1 MLGLG
6 ATQVIGAGMQ
16 IGGALA
22 SGIAG
27 AKAYRRQMK
36 NLRQQQR
43 ENQNWYDRRYNENAT
58 ERADSVALNEQAK
71 QHFAEQMA
79 QHQGTAAVIGGTN
92 AQLAA
97 EKNAEAAGYAGIQ
110 AQRQQMADTRKD
122 TIENKYMTNK
132 SAIQNKMLEMEQQR
146 AQGIQT
152 AASQMAQA
160 GSDMMKLPK

>member
-1 MLGLG
+1 M
-6 ATQVIGAGMQ
+6 QV
-16 IGGALA
+16 GGAA
-22 SGIAG
+22 MSAIAG
-27 AKAYRRQMK
+27 ARAYRNQMK
-36 NLRQQQR
+36 NLRKQER

-71 QHFAEQMA
+71 QHFAERMA
-79 QHQGTAAVIGGTN
+79 QHQGTAAVMGGTN

-97 EKNAEAAGYAGIQ
+97 EKNAEAAGYAAQQ

-122 TIENKYMTNK
+122 TIENKFLANKTN
-132 SAIQNKMLEMEQQR
+132 IQNKMLEMEAQR
-146 AQGIQT
+146 AQGIQA

>member
-1 MLGLG
+1 
-6 ATQVIGAGMQ
+6 MQ
-16 IGGALA
+16 IGGAVM

-27 AKAYRRQMK
+27 AKAYRNQMK
-36 NLRQQQR
+36 NLRKQER

-71 QHFAEQMA
+71 QHFAEAMA
-79 QHQGTAAVIGGTN
+79 QHQGSAAVMGGTN

-122 TIENKYMTNK
+122 TIENKFMTNK
-132 SAIQNKMLEMEQQR
+132 TAIQDKMNALEAQR
-146 AQGIQT
+146 AQGIQQ

>member
-1 MLGLG
+1 ML
-6 ATQVIGAGMQ
+6 TQAIGAGLQ
-16 IGGALA
+16 IGGAVM

-27 AKAYRRQMK
+27 AKAYRNQMK
-36 NLRQQQR
+36 NLRQQ
-43 ENQNWYDRRYNENAT
+43 EKDNQNWYDRRYNENAT

-79 QHQGTAAVIGGTN
+79 QHQGTAAVMGGTN

-97 EKNAEAAGYAGIQ
+97 EKNAEAAGYANIQ

-122 TIENKYMTNK
+122 TIENKYMENK
-132 SAIQNKMLEMEQQR
+132 SNIQNKMLEMEAQR
-146 AQGIQT
+146 AQNIQA

-160 GSDMMKLPK
+160 GSSMMSIQK

>member
-1 MLGLG
+1 
-6 ATQVIGAGMQ
+6 MQ
-16 IGGALA
+16 
-22 SGIAG
+22 IAG
-27 AKAYRRQMK
+27 AAASAIAGARAYRNQMK
-36 NLRQQQR
+36 NLRKQER

-71 QHFAEQMA
+71 QHFAEAMA
-79 QHQGTAAVIGGTN
+79 QHQGVAAVMGGTN

-97 EKNAEAAGYAGIQ
+97 EKNAEAAGYANIQ

-122 TIENKYMTNK
+122 TIENKFLTNK
-132 SAIQNKMLEMEQQR
+132 SNIQNKMLEMEQQR
-146 AQGIQT
+146 AAGIQT

>member
-6 ATQVIGAGMQ
+6 TQQIIGAGMQ
-16 IGGALA
+16 IGGAAA
-22 SGIAG
+22 SAIAG
-27 AKAYRRQMK
+27 ARSYRNQMK

-71 QHFAEQMA
+71 QHFAEAMA
-79 QHQGTAAVIGGTN
+79 QHQGTAAVMGGTN

-97 EKNAEAAGYAGIQ
+97 EKNAEAAGYANIQ

-122 TIENKYMTNK
+122 TIENKYLANK
-132 SAIQNKMLEMEQQR
+132 SSIQNKMLEMEQQR
-146 AQGIQT
+146 ANGIQT
-152 AASQMAQA
+152 AAGQMAQA